1 MAFFENLGKN
11 IAGAAQAAA
20 KKSSEIVGVTKLN
33 MNINS
38 EEDKI
43 KVLTAEIGKIVLEKC
58 KAGETFDPELAE
70 KCTAISEIEETIKT
84 LRGKIH
90 EVKNIRVCENCGAEL
105 ERTITFCPKCGAK
118 QPEIV
123 PPAAEAPKGIP
134 CPGCGAILPE
144 GTKFCQNC
152 GSKV

>member
-20 KKSSEIVGVTKLN
+20 KKSSEMVGVTKLN

-43 KVLTAEIGKIVLEKC
+43 KVLTVEIGKMVIEKF
-58 KAGETFDPELAE
+58 KSGETLSPDLAE
-70 KCTAISEIEETIKT
+70 KCTAISEIEETIKE
-84 LRGKIH
+84 LREKIR
-90 EVKNIRVCENCGAEL
+90 EVKNIRICDSCGAEL

-118 QPEIV
+118 QPEVV
-123 PPAAEAPKGIP
+123 PPAPEAPKEIS
-134 CPGCGAILPE
+134 CPSCGAVLPE

>member
-43 KVLTAEIGKIVLEKC
+43 KALTVEIGKLVVEKF
-58 KAGETFDPELAE
+58 KAGETLAPELAE
-70 KCTAISEIEETIKT
+70 KCTVISEIEETIKG
-84 LRGKIH
+84 LREKIR
-90 EVKNIRVCENCGAEL
+90 EVKNIRICESCGAEL

-123 PPAAEAPKGIP
+123 PVAPEAPKGIP
-134 CPGCGAILPE
+134 CPSCGAILPE

>member
-1 MAFFENLGKN
+1 MAFFENLGKG

-33 MNINS
+33 MSINS

-43 KVLTAEIGKIVLEKC
+43 KVLTTEIGKLVIEKF
-58 KAGETFDPELAE
+58 KGGEALAPELTE
-70 KCTAISEIEETIKT
+70 KCTAIGEIEETIKG
-84 LRGKIH
+84 LREKIR
-90 EVKNIRVCENCGAEL
+90 EVKGVRICDSCGAEL
-105 ERTITFCPKCGAK
+105 ERTTTFCPKCGSK

-123 PPAAEAPKGIP
+123 APEPEAPKGIP
-134 CPGCGAILPE
+134 CPSCGAVLPE